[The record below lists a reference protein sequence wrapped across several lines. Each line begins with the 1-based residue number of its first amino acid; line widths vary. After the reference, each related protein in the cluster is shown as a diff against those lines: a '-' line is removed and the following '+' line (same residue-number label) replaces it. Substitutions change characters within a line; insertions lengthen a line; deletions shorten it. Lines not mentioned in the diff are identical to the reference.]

1 MGMDAGMG
9 PVNVVEGALSTAGS
23 RKLDNL
29 AAGMQSGAQ
38 DKAALQT
45 AAREFEAV
53 FLGQLMKAMRA
64 TVPDNELFNSK
75 GPTKFY
81 QQMYDA
87 ELARGMA
94 SGPAKLGIAD
104 LIVRQ
109 LERSG
114 SGAVDVAPDAP
125 AGQPVPVQ
133 WPAAQPAPVQSPA
146 GLPAPV
152 QSPAGPPAP
161 AQSPARA
168 VDRYRN
174 FSVIGR
180 DQARNLRLRSLAEA
194 RGDAVA
200 DTLRRFE
207 PEIHRA
213 AAAEGLDPALVLAV
227 VMVESGGDPSA
238 RSAKGATGLMQLMP
252 GTAGDMGVADPAH
265 PGQNLEGGSRYLA
278 RMLERYDQDLELA
291 LAAYNAGPGRVDR
304 AGKAV
309 PDIPETRRYIQKVLD
324 HYQSLGGGTNLDG
337 AGP

>member
-1 MGMDAGMG
+1 MG

-29 AAGMQSGAQ
+29 ASGMQSGAQ
-38 DKAALQT
+38 DKAALQA

-109 LERSG
+109 LERDG
-114 SGAVDVAPDAP
+114 SGAVVGDADV
-125 AGQPVPVQ
+125 
-133 WPAAQPAPVQSPA
+133 PAAPPPA
-146 GLPAPV
+146 GLPAPA

-161 AQSPARA
+161 VQPPAGPPAPVQSPARA

-180 DQARNLRLRSLAEA
+180 NQARNLRLRSLAEA

-213 AAAEGLDPALVLAV
+213 AASEGLDPALVLAV

-278 RMLERYDQDLELA
+278 RMLDRYDQDLELA

>member
-1 MGMDAGMG
+1 MGLDVGMG
-9 PVNVVEGALSTAGS
+9 PANMVEGALSTSGS
-23 RKLDNL
+23 RKLENL
-29 AAGMQSGAQ
+29 AAGLQSGGE
-38 DKAALQT
+38 DKAALQA

-53 FLGQLMKAMRA
+53 FLNQLLKAMRS

-87 ELARGMA
+87 ELAKGMA

-109 LERSG
+109 LEK
-114 SGAVDVAPDAP
+114 
-125 AGQPVPVQ
+125 AGP
-133 WPAAQPAPVQSPA
+133 QSRTAEPGEA
-146 GLPAPV
+146 
-152 QSPAGPPAP
+152 AGPPAP
-161 AQSPARA
+161 AMTAVGA
-168 VDRYRN
+168 VDRYRS
-174 FSVIGR
+174 FSAIGR
-180 DQARNLRLRSLAEA
+180 NQALDLRLRSLAEA

-213 AAAEGLDPALVLAV
+213 AASEGLDPALVLAV

-238 RSAKGATGLMQLMP
+238 RSGKGATGLMQLMP
-252 GTAGDMGVADPAH
+252 ATAGELGVEDPAH

-278 RMLERYDQDLELA
+278 RMLERYDQNLELA

-304 AGKAV
+304 AGRTV
-309 PDIPETRRYIQKVLD
+309 PDIPETRRYIEKVLD
-324 HYQSLGGGTNLDG
+324 HFQALGGGTNLDG
-337 AGP
+337 SGP